1 MSSTM
6 YFLLQV
12 LELGPVVLVAA
23 GPGQISALP
32 LVGGEDNQELRNI
45 AHNVALEEHHTPI
58 YDLHTA
64 VARLEG
70 GPGLDLSGRQSAHG
84 EENVTRIVLV
94 FLLTH

>member
-1 MSSTM
+1 M

-23 GPGQISALP
+23 GPSQISALP
-32 LVGGEDNQELRNI
+32 HVGGEDNQEQVLRNV

-70 GPGLDLSGRQSAHG
+70 GPGLVLTGRQSAHG

-94 FLLTH
+94 FLTH

>member
-94 FLLTH
+94 FLTH